1 MVQRRQPLCRRQ
13 LVLELHCRYC
23 ETLLTRHGDQ
33 TVLPDAPTHRLYI
46 SNVVPIGAAIYDT
59 SLRHRRCGCIVQ
71 ELTCQQCGNE
81 VGWVLIVRCRRCERR
96 AGSNAARR
104 WIYPSEHVRSQ
115 ARLNAE
121 RNDYLV
127 WNRAR
132 TAQQGHGNES
142 ATEDNDVET
151 DTSRHA
157 QFDETTRIIGQ
168 PLYR

>member
-1 MVQRRQPLCRRQ
+1 V
-13 LVLELHCRYC
+13 LV
-23 ETLLTRHGDQ
+23 
-33 TVLPDAPTHRLYI
+33 
-46 SNVVPIGAAIYDT
+46 
-59 SLRHRRCGCIVQ
+59 
-71 ELTCQQCGNE
+71 
-81 VGWVLIVRCRRCERR
+81 VRCRRCERR

-104 WIYPSEHVRSQ
+104 WVYTSEHVQSQ

-142 ATEDNDVET
+142 STEDNDVET
-151 DTSRHA
+151 DTFIHERIG
-157 QFDETTRIIGQ
+157 TTHVIGQ